1 MKQKLL
7 ITGLILI
14 TGCLTLKAQ
23 MISEEQQVKDVLTAQ
38 VVAWNG
44 GDIDAFMQGY
54 AKTDSIMFI
63 GSKSITY
70 GWDSTLAHYKKNYP
84 DKAAMGVLSF
94 DLINVKRLSPDYF
107 FVVGKFT
114 LIRDRDT
121 PGGHFDLLFQKINGK
136 WLIVSDH
143 TS

>member
-1 MKQKLL
+1 M
-7 ITGLILI
+7 ITGML
-14 TGCLTLKAQ
+14 LTMSLGNLSAQ
-23 MISEEQQVKDVLTAQ
+23 IISDEQQVKDVLTAQ

-44 GDIDAFMQGY
+44 GNIDAFMQGY

-63 GSKSITY
+63 GSKGVTY
-70 GWDSTLAHYKKNYP
+70 GWDSTLAHYKRGYP
-84 DKAAMGVLSF
+84 NKAAMGVLSF
-94 DLINVKRLSPDYF
+94 NIIKVKQLSPEYF

-121 PGGHFDLLFQKINGK
+121 PTGYFDLLFQKINGK
-136 WLIVSDH
+136 WFIVSDH

>member
-7 ITGLILI
+7 ITA
-14 TGCLTLKAQ
+14 CLLLAICFTSKAQ
-23 MISEEQQVKDVLTAQ
+23 LISDEQQVRDVLTAQ
-38 VVAWNG
+38 IVAWNG

-63 GSKSITY
+63 GSKGITY
-70 GWDSTLAHYKKNYP
+70 GWDSTLAHYKKGYP
-84 DKAAMGVLSF
+84 NKAAMGVLSY
-94 DLINVKRLSPDYF
+94 DLIKVKRLSPDYF

-114 LIRDRDT
+114 LIRERDT

-136 WLIVSDH
+136 WYIISDH